1 MTFKSFFSIFNER
14 YSKSKS
20 HRNLWYHGT
29 SSKYL
34 KNILSNGL
42 IVDAKEKSW
51 DTDPDASSSTPDRTS
66 YGGVYVTNNF
76 TTASSAAWRVA
87 RRTEKDTM
95 IVVMQLHPRGLV
107 ADEDSLV
114 GRLKYFPDSVAL
126 FFYRVL
132 TYGTPYQEY
141 SDSVEKSKNE
151 WVEKFLNQTE
161 YELGELPREL
171 RDRVISLLKEEG
183 FLASVTRIVSY
194 VTDNYM
200 WQREWDSRKYKSE
213 DIPPLPKPQEGEQVY
228 RNFIDKLTKLLK
240 IIPGKKETHSV
251 GRSLVNIG
259 YRGKNKIIC
268 ILVIPERMK
277 PDSDKTVYVAYGSV
291 PDSVKEEIRQTF
303 GEREYVYSANK
314 FLVKT

>member
-1 MTFKSFFSIFNER
+1 MTFKSFFNIFSER

-29 SSKYL
+29 SAKYL
-34 KNILSNGL
+34 KSILANGL
-42 IVDAKEKSW
+42 IVNAGEKSW
-51 DTDPDASSSTPDRTS
+51 DSDPDASSSTPDRTS

-87 RRTEKDTM
+87 RKTETPKV

-114 GRLKYFPDSVAL
+114 NRLKYFPDSVAL

-141 SDSVEKSKNE
+141 LDSVEKSKNE
-151 WVEKFLNQTE
+151 WVEKFLKQTE
-161 YELGELPREL
+161 YELGELPKEL
-171 RDRVISLLKEEG
+171 RERVISLLKNEG

-194 VTDNYM
+194 VTDSYM

-213 DIPPLPKPQEGEQVY
+213 DIPPLPKSQEGEQVY
-228 RNFIDKLTKLLK
+228 RNFIDKLTRLLK
-240 IIPGKKETHSV
+240 MIPGKKETLST
-251 GRSLVNIG
+251 GRSLVDIG
-259 YRGKNKIIC
+259 YRGKNKIVC
-268 ILVIPERMK
+268 VLVIP
-277 PDSDKTVYVAYGSV
+277 DTGTVIADKKVYVAYGNV
-291 PDSVKEEIRQTF
+291 PDDVKQEISDTV